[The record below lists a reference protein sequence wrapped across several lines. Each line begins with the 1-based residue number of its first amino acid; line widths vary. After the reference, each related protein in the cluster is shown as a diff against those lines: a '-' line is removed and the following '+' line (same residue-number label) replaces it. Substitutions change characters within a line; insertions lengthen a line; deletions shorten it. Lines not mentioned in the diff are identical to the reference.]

1 MGRLA
6 KLFPIAAFVA
16 FLATGAVPL
25 WGQQAATTNGSVAI
39 LEPSNAVT
47 EQNLVIGAVSV
58 PLMTNIGASAG
69 ATSLPLP
76 SGAAA
81 LQNVRIGTESVERQ
95 VSQVIS
101 RSDVRQASFTIIGDR
116 DQIISIAVP
125 QTVSLLQVSGN
136 GEVEFSTVNS
146 LVGGTGGTRLL
157 ATANGSGA
165 LAFDVGGEVQPTPS
179 AVAGDYAGV
188 LIVAVQYN

>member
-1 MGRLA
+1 VDRLA

-16 FLATGAVPL
+16 SLATGAVPL
-25 WGQQAATTNGSVAI
+25 WAQQNATTNGGVTI
-39 LEPSNAVT
+39 VEPGNAVT
-47 EQNLVIGAVSV
+47 DQSMVIGAVSL

-69 ATSLPLP
+69 AVSLPP
-76 SGAAA
+76 PTGAAA

-101 RSDVRQASFTIIGDR
+101 RGDARQASFTIIGDR

-125 QTVSLLQVSGN
+125 QTVSLLRVSGD

-165 LAFDVGGEVQPTPS
+165 LAFDVGGEIQPTAS

>member
-1 MGRLA
+1 MA
-6 KLFPIAAFVA
+6 S
-16 FLATGAVPL
+16 LATGAVPL
-25 WGQQAATTNGSVAI
+25 WAQQNATTNGGVTI
-39 LEPSNAVT
+39 VEPGNAVT
-47 EQNLVIGAVSV
+47 DQSMVIGAVSL

-69 ATSLPLP
+69 AVSLPP
-76 SGAAA
+76 PTGAAA

-101 RSDVRQASFTIIGDR
+101 RGDARQASFTIIGDR

-125 QTVSLLQVSGN
+125 QTVSLLRVSGD

-165 LAFDVGGEVQPTPS
+165 LAFDVGGEIQPTAS